1 MAWALWVLGYPDQ
14 AVERIH
20 EALPMAQVLSHP
32 FTLAATLM
40 IAAIVNQFC
49 RDVDTVQAQATAA
62 IAFSTEHGFPYWS
75 SVGEILQGWVQA
87 EQGQGKEG
95 MAQMYQG
102 MAAWRAMGAEFLQPY
117 FVALLAE
124 AYKKAEQAE
133 AGLTLLAQALA
144 VLHKNGERMWEAELY
159 RLKGELLLLQVAGRG
174 GPRPAPTEE
183 VETCFRQALD
193 VARHQ
198 QAKSWELRAAMSL
211 SRLWQQQ
218 GKRAKARELLAPIYG
233 WFTEGFD
240 TADLQEAKALLAE
253 LS

>member
-40 IAAIVNQFC
+40 IAAIVNLFC
-49 RDVDTVQAQATAA
+49 RDVDTVQAQAAAA
-62 IAFSTEHGFPYWS
+62 IALSTEHGFPYWS

-102 MAAWRAMGAEFLQPY
+102 MAAWRATGAEFLQPY
-117 FVALLAE
+117 FVAPLAE

-133 AGLTLLAQALA
+133 AGLTLLAPRHWLLCTKMGSVCGRRSCIGSRGSCCCSRLQGEA
-144 VLHKNGERMWEAELY
+144 VRDRPLPKRWKPAFVRPSTWPASSRQSRWSY
-159 RLKGELLLLQVAGRG
+159 
-174 GPRPAPTEE
+174 GPR
-183 VETCFRQALD
+183 
-193 VARHQ
+193 
-198 QAKSWELRAAMSL
+198 
-211 SRLWQQQ
+211 
-218 GKRAKARELLAPIYG
+218 
-233 WFTEGFD
+233 
-240 TADLQEAKALLAE
+240 
-253 LS
+253 